1 MNLIEATQAG
11 DINSVKH
18 LLDNDNNHCF
28 DTSHDEKGYT
38 EFHWAAYFDEVAI
51 LELLLSNKPSKG
63 IQLSNRKMSC
73 LHIAVLNNSIGSI
86 KSLLESKIGSNIV
99 NLKNCWG
106 ETALHLASSIG
117 KKTFKKSFYFSRIQ
131 QIKYFK
137 I

>member
-11 DINSVKH
+11 DTSSVKY
-18 LLDNDNNHCF
+18 LLDKDSNLCF
-28 DTSHDEKGYT
+28 DTTHDEKGYT

-63 IQLSNRKMSC
+63 IQLSHRKMSC
-73 LHIAVLNNSIGSI
+73 LHIAVLNNSISSI
-86 KSLLESKIGSNIV
+86 KLLLESKIGSDII

-117 KKTFKKSFYFSRIQ
+117 
-131 QIKYFK
+131 
-137 I
+137 